1 MRSLYKYFIFSLAA
15 ITFSGC
21 KKYVDIK
28 TQGSLVP
35 NQTINYRYLLN
46 SGATFELNPSLSDFA
61 SNDININDAAQ
72 VSGLTGSPFYGW
84 FSAAYTW
91 SSVIYAVGTPAYEQ
105 DGNWNSAYAM
115 ILTCNTI
122 IAELPASD
130 GTEQDKAELTAEALV
145 HRADAYLALVNN
157 YAKPYNAGTASTD
170 LGLPLLT
177 VQTVTQSLN
186 RASVQAVYDQIIA
199 DLTRAIPSLPATQ
212 QYSMLPSQA
221 SAYGELARCYL
232 YMNDYVNASRYADQ
246 ALASRS
252 TLNDLSV
259 LTTVTTTNYPRR
271 TVDPEILLS
280 KLPYNGS
287 VRYTPT
293 AFKLSD
299 EYLALLGNK
308 DQRYTLFTT
317 PASSVSSTY
326 TGRYFFKEGAI
337 GETRNEGP
345 SVPEMMLIKAEA
357 FARAG
362 DAASAMVWVNR
373 LRVKRFKPADYVVMT
388 ATSANDAL
396 VKVIDE
402 RRREFYGLQLRWWDM
417 RRLKDDPLF
426 SRTYTRVFNG
436 ATYTLAPNSDRY
448 VFPIAQT
455 LINMNPELQPNP

>member
-1 MRSLYKYFIFSLAA
+1 MRSVYKYFIFSLAA
-15 ITFSGC
+15 LSLSGC

-35 NQTINYRYLLN
+35 NQTSNYRYLLN
-46 SGATFELNPSLSDFA
+46 SGNTFEISPSLSDFA
-61 SNDININDAAQ
+61 SSDININDASQ
-72 VSGLTGSPFYGW
+72 VSGLTGSLFYGW
-84 FSAAYTW
+84 FPAAYTW
-91 SSVIYAVGTPAYEQ
+91 SNVIYPVGNPSYEQ
-105 DGNWNSAYAM
+105 DGNWNLAYVK

-122 IAELPASD
+122 INELPGSN
-130 GTEQDKAELTAEALV
+130 GTAQDKAELTAEALV
-145 HRADAYLALVNN
+145 HRADAYLTLVNN
-157 YAKPYNAGTASTD
+157 YAKPYNASTAATD

-177 VQTVTQSLN
+177 VQTVTQSLK

-199 DLTRAIPSLPATQ
+199 DLTRAIPALPATQ
-212 QYSMLPSQA
+212 LYTMLPSTA

-232 YMNDYVNASRYADQ
+232 YMNDYANASRYADQ
-246 ALASRS
+246 ALALRS

-259 LTTVTTTNYPRR
+259 MTTVNTTNYPRR

-280 KLPYNGS
+280 KLPYSGS
-287 VRYTPT
+287 VRYSPT
-293 AFKLSD
+293 ALKLSD
-299 EYLALLGNK
+299 EYLAILGTA

-317 PASSVSSTY
+317 PASSISSAY
-326 TGRYFFKEGAI
+326 TGRYFYKEGAT

-357 FARAG
+357 FARTG
-362 DAASAMVWVNR
+362 DPANAMLWVNR
-373 LRVKRFKPADYVVMT
+373 LRMKRFTPATYVAMT

-436 ATYTLAPNSDRY
+436 VTYALAPNSNRY

-455 LINMNPELQPNP
+455 LINLNPELEPNP